1 MLDSAMV
8 RPRAVRRA
16 QRRVPPWQREASAVS
31 GYVLVVYGKEITVV
45 GKPTLGP
52 GFESPDPWTVASVSK
67 ALGPW
72 FAGKRP
78 IADGFVVVP

>member
-1 MLDSAMV
+1 M
-8 RPRAVRRA
+8 
-16 QRRVPPWQREASAVS
+16 S